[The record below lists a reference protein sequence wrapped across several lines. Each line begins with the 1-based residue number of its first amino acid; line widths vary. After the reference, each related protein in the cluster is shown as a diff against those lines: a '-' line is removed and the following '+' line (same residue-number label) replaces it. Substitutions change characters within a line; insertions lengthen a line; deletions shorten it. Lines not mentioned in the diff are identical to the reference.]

1 MSGRFNY
8 AGRKS
13 TAFPTMDA
21 ITVLVGKSTQIHAG
35 DVLVLTNGSTY
46 SNGTQLVVRPLLSG
60 DTITVSNGL
69 AGVALYDFQTDSSA
83 NPTTVS
89 SAVTVDIHGQVQYP
103 LPSIGFAMQTDP
115 VTGYT
120 KTYIASA
127 DSSNLFQAQTQTSD
141 VANYYLLNRRVGIA
155 ASAASFPANYTVDD
169 DTAAAN
175 SPLIVTNV
183 DASDPQFNSANGGGT
198 VTVNVVPTFNAIE
211 NGTFFST

>member
-35 DVLVLTNGSTY
+35 DVLVLTNNATY
-46 SNGTQLVVRPLLSG
+46 SNGVNLVVRPLLSG
-60 DTITVSNGL
+60 DTVTVSNGI
-69 AGVALYDFQTDSSA
+69 AGVALYDMQTDSSA
-83 NPTTVS
+83 NPVNVTS
-89 SAVTVDIHGQVQYP
+89 PVTVDARGQIITQV
-103 LPSIGFAMQTDP
+103 PSIGFVSPSDP

-127 DSSNLFQAQTQTSD
+127 DSNNLFQAQTATSD
-141 VANYYLLNRRVGIA
+141 VANYYLLNRRVGIT
-155 ASAASFPANYTVDD
+155 ASAATFPSNYFVDD
-169 DTAAAN
+169 DAAAAN
-175 SPLIVTNV
+175 APLIVTNV

-198 VTVNVVPTFNAIE
+198 VTINVVPTFNAIE
-211 NGTFFST
+211 NGTFFS